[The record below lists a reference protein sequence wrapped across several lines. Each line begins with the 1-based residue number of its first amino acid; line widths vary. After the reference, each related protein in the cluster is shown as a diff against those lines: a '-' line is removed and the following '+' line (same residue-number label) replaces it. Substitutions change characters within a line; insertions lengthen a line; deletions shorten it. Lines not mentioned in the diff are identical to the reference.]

1 VSRPCSKTPDPN
13 GCLGIEQ
20 GWLAQWLLREGD
32 LELNRTTE
40 KCKQRLPDLVLCPET
55 TILNDCL
62 WVIIVCFPE
71 VERILKNI
79 LCFGDSNTWGFSP
92 LDGARYRRDI
102 RWTGVLQACLGD
114 NHRVIEEGLN
124 GRTTI
129 FDEPLRPHRNGDALL
144 PVLLESHRP
153 LDLVIIMLGTNDL
166 KTRFAQTPA
175 GIAGGVKKVCRQV
188 LDSDFLPPDSRRV
201 LLVSPAHVEE
211 LTGEDIV
218 EFAGAGKK
226 SLALA
231 EHYEL
236 VAADLGIH
244 FFDAAGVVK
253 PSVLDGIHWDAD
265 QHEVFGKAMAGFV
278 KKIW

>member
-1 VSRPCSKTPDPN
+1 
-13 GCLGIEQ
+13 
-20 GWLAQWLLREGD
+20 
-32 LELNRTTE
+32 
-40 KCKQRLPDLVLCPET
+40 
-55 TILNDCL
+55 
-62 WVIIVCFPE
+62 
-71 VERILKNI
+71 LKNI

-92 LDGARYRRDI
+92 LDGARYPRDV

-114 NHRVIEEGLN
+114 DHRVIEEGLN

-129 FDEPLRPHRNGDALL
+129 FDEPGRPHRNGDALL

-166 KTRFAQTPA
+166 KARFAQTPK
-175 GIAGGVKKVCRQV
+175 GIAEGARKVCRQV
-188 LDSDFLPPDSRRV
+188 LDSDFLPAESRRV

-218 EFAGAGKK
+218 EFAGARDK

-231 EHYEL
+231 KQYEQ
-236 VAADLGIH
+236 VAADLGVH

-253 PSVLDGIHWDAD
+253 SSMLDGIHWDAD
-265 QHEVFGKAMAGFV
+265 QHRVFGKAMAGV
-278 KKIW
+278 VNKIW